1 MQHTCNTH
9 SLQLP
14 TQTEELDVA
23 RQQVDH
29 VKSAL
34 ARMTKETKETKEKS
48 DHSSRSRRGA
58 KGGEESLSMAV
69 SSLQSGEEARK
80 RCYALEQ
87 QVANMQR
94 VVEVDKEG
102 ELRTL
107 RAERDAMNDRNSTT
121 ERQLQQARRR
131 VRTLEQGLGEGKSNQ
146 GNQGGNQGGAMYL
159 RSSEDRF
166 REQEQ
171 VRGELDQM
179 TAERNLLEGRLL
191 ERDNLIMVSSGHD
204 GYS

>member
-1 MQHTCNTH
+1 
-9 SLQLP
+9 
-14 TQTEELDVA
+14 
-23 RQQVDH
+23 

-48 DHSSRSRRGA
+48 DHSSRSRRA

-94 VVEVDKEG
+94 VVEVEKEG

-146 GNQGGNQGGAMYL
+146 GNGGGAMYL

-204 GYS
+204 G

>member
-1 MQHTCNTH
+1 
-9 SLQLP
+9 
-14 TQTEELDVA
+14 
-23 RQQVDH
+23 
-29 VKSAL
+29 
-34 ARMTKETKETKEKS
+34 MTKETKETKEKS
-48 DHSSRSRRGA
+48 DHSSRSRRAKGA

-146 GNQGGNQGGAMYL
+146 GGNQGGAMYL

-191 ERDNLIMVSSGHD
+191 ERDNLIMVSNGHA
-204 GYS
+204 G

>member
-1 MQHTCNTH
+1 M
-9 SLQLP
+9 
-14 TQTEELDVA
+14 
-23 RQQVDH
+23 
-29 VKSAL
+29 KSAL

-146 GNQGGNQGGAMYL
+146 GNQGGGGAMYL

-191 ERDNLIMVSSGHD
+191 ERDNLIMVSSGHA
-204 GYS
+204 G

>member
-1 MQHTCNTH
+1 MQHTCNT
-9 SLQLP
+9 LP

-48 DHSSRSRRGA
+48 DHSSRSRRA

-94 VVEVDKEG
+94 VVEVEKEG

-146 GNQGGNQGGAMYL
+146 GNGGGAMYL

-204 GYS
+204 G